1 MRNIRMTVAYD
12 GTDFHGWQ
20 RQQNAVTVQEVLEE
34 TLSAVTKA
42 PTPVIGAGRTDA
54 GVHAHR
60 YTCNFHTD
68 CAIPAEKVPFA
79 LNALLPASI
88 AVLDAAEVPEDFHAR
103 FSAIG
108 KHYRYRILNT
118 RHPDPFERN
127 YSFFYPQ
134 ELDVKKM
141 QTAAKDLLGTHDFSA
156 FCSAGATT
164 KTSVR
169 TLYQA
174 DVVKNG
180 DLITLDLYGNGFLYN
195 MVRIITGTLLY
206 IGNGKLP
213 ADCIP
218 QLIADRK
225 RKESGITVPP
235 QGLFFMEAYY
245 EEALAPGSFRHSDSD
260 NHFLRSTAPE
270 QVE

>member
-1 MRNIRMTVAYD
+1 MRNIRMTIAYD
-12 GTDFHGWQ
+12 GTNFHGWQ
-20 RQQNAVTVQEVLEE
+20 RQQNAITVQEVLEE
-34 TLSAVTKA
+34 TLSTVLKA
-42 PTPVIGAGRTDA
+42 PTAVVGAGRTDA
-54 GVHAHR
+54 GVHAKT
-60 YTCNFHTD
+60 YTCNFKTD

-79 LNALLPASI
+79 LNALLPEGI
-88 AVLDAAEVPEDFHAR
+88 TVLDATEADADFHAR

-108 KHYRYRILNT
+108 KHYRYRILNS
-118 RHPDPFERN
+118 RHPDPFEGR
-127 YSFFYPQ
+127 YAFFYPQ
-134 ELDVKKM
+134 ELDIQKM

-169 TLYQA
+169 TIYQA
-174 DVVKNG
+174 EVVKSG
-180 DLITLDLYGNGFLYN
+180 DLITIDLYGNGFLYN
-195 MVRIITGTLLY
+195 MVRIITGTLIY

-218 QLIADRK
+218 QLIAEQK

-245 EEALAPGSFRHSDSD
+245 EQESAPDSFRNFDSD
-260 NHFLRSTAPE
+260 HSLLCPVASE

>member
-1 MRNIRMTVAYD
+1 MRNIRMTIAYN

-34 TLSAVTKA
+34 TLSAVTKT
-42 PTPVIGAGRTDA
+42 PTAVIGAGRTDA
-54 GVHAHR
+54 GVHAKS
-60 YTCNFHTD
+60 YTCNFKTD
-68 CAIPAEKVPFA
+68 CSIPAEKIPFA
-79 LNALLPASI
+79 LNALLPPSI
-88 AVLDAAEVPEDFHAR
+88 TVQDAKETDDDFHAR

-118 RHPDPFERN
+118 RHPDPFEKDF
-127 YSFFYPQ
+127 SFFYPQ
-134 ELDVKKM
+134 ELDVEKM
-141 QTAAKDLLGTHDFSA
+141 QKAAQDLLGTHDFSA

-174 DVVKNG
+174 DVVKDG
-180 DLITLDLYGNGFLYN
+180 DLIIIDLYGNGFLYN
-195 MVRIITGTLLY
+195 MVRIITGTLIY

-218 QLIADRK
+218 QLIAEKK

-245 EEALAPGSFRHSDSD
+245 ERESAPDSFGHFDSVD
-260 NHFLRSTAPE
+260 CLFCPAAPE